1 MRPLKFRARI
11 NEKGRAKHLAEWQY
25 FTLEEAFFHHG
36 LWECIDP
43 GTIGQFTGLHD
54 RHGKEIWE
62 GDKLNCTRMTDDNIY
77 CWDED
82 ETTGEAIGRYEVE
95 WDEKIAS
102 FLIPDDLDNWE
113 VIGNIFEGGE

>member
-1 MRPLKFRARI
+1 MREVDLI
-11 NEKGRAKHLAEWQY
+11 WVES
-25 FTLEEAFFHHG
+25 T
-36 LWECIDP
+36 
-43 GTIGQFTGLHD
+43 TLHD